1 MSTSFNT
8 TCKYNDKNKEAQV
21 KNTSP
26 RFKGERGDWESFSK
40 CDLIFNRRMYSTG
53 QSATGKT
60 KGYSRHNMNLSK
72 VKVC

>member
-53 QSATGKT
+53 
-60 KGYSRHNMNLSK
+60 
-72 VKVC
+72 